1 MKVGD
6 NDHNNWD
13 RCYSVT
19 LDQGTQGQQRFLP
32 SHCDLGIIHAKAE
45 APPALHIRSL
55 REQ

>member
-13 RCYSVT
+13 RCYIVT

-45 APPALHIRSL
+45 APPALYISSL
-55 REQ
+55 RD